1 VEAQTVTEDAPM
13 PTTDTL
19 QAGRIWLPLVLIVSL
34 FFLWGGAN
42 NLNDVLI
49 AQFKKAFVL
58 SDFEAGLVQSAFYL
72 GYFLIAMPAGM
83 YMRRFGYKS
92 AVIFGLM
99 LYGLGALLF
108 WPAASMAAYGV
119 FLFALFVIASGLAFL
134 ETSANP
140 FVTLLGPPETATRRL
155 NLAQAFNP
163 LGSIAGILIGQ
174 HFIFSGVEH
183 TPQQLAAMGDAQRAA
198 YYISETRAVQW
209 PYLVIGVVV
218 LGWAGLIL
226 ATRFPKAAAPR
237 TAASP
242 AASPGVLG
250 RLLRDR
256 FFIGAMLA
264 QFFYVGAQVGVWSYT
279 IRYVQATMPGTSAAS
294 AANFIL
300 AGLVCFMLGR
310 FAGTALMK
318 YLAPVRLLLAFALI
332 NIVLALYALAWP
344 GMGGACALVAC
355 SFFMSVMYPTIFAL
369 GVEGMDDDERKLGSA
384 LLVMTI
390 IGGAVLT
397 AAMGKVSDLAG
408 IARALSVPALGFA
421 VVAWFAWRRLPRSSR
436 AGA

>member
-1 VEAQTVTEDAPM
+1 MEVHSVIEDSSRSTAEATP
-13 PTTDTL
+13 
-19 QAGRIWLPLVLIVSL
+19 AGRLWLPLVLIVSL

-58 SDFEAGLVQSAFYL
+58 NDFQAGLVQSAFYL
-72 GYFLIAMPAGM
+72 GYFLIAMPAGI

-92 AVIFGLM
+92 AVICGLT
-99 LYGLGALLF
+99 LYGIGALLF
-108 WPAASMAAYGV
+108 WPAAERATYGM
-119 FLFALFVIASGLAFL
+119 FLLGLFVIASGLAFL

-140 FVTLLGPPETATRRL
+140 FITLLGPPETATRRL

-183 TPQQLAAMGDAQRAA
+183 TPAQLAAMSEAQRTA
-198 YYISETRAVQW
+198 YYLGETRAVQG
-209 PYLVIGVVV
+209 PYLVIGIVV
-218 LGWAGLIL
+218 LAWALLIV
-226 ATRFPKAAAPR
+226 ATRFPRPIGAHTA
-237 TAASP
+237 TAAS
-242 AASPGVLG
+242 AVKGGAMG
-250 RLLRDR
+250 RLLRDKS
-256 FFIGAMLA
+256 FVGALLS

-279 IRYVQATMPGTSAAS
+279 IRYVQATMHGTPAKL
-294 AANFIL
+294 AANFL
-300 AGLVCFMLGR
+300 TAELVCFMLGR

-318 YLAPVRLLLAFALI
+318 YVAPVRLLFVFAVI
-332 NIVLALYALAWP
+332 NVALTFYAVLQP
-344 GMGGACALVAC
+344 GSSGAYALVAC

-369 GVEGMDDDERKLGSA
+369 GVEGRSDDERKLGSG

-397 AAMGKVSDLAG
+397 AIMGAVSDRSSMSDAMV
-408 IARALSVPALGFA
+408 VPAFSFA
-421 VVAWFAWRRLPRSSR
+421 VIALFAWRRRVATR
-436 AGA
+436 TK